1 MDHLQPLV
9 PLVRLTP
16 IAWSSLLYE
25 CATATADQEGFLIG
39 SRVKRTTSTVN
50 DSSDETVEHCE
61 DFTIV
66 RGYQLLS
73 RAHDRP
79 YNAYGQ
85 FDEDLLFPQIENLDR
100 SHIVGY
106 FRFRRQTLQ
115 IPSQRE
121 RAMMLSLMKLLPTC
135 TLFTLFTSSLVSEIG
150 ETHCYSCSMW
160 QANDMD
166 DHCNMTKVSTEI
178 VNMMENTLR
187 YKEFISNSGSTVEP
201 SPLELK
207 MAQAIDTK
215 LIVKQYD
222 DVYKE
227 AVNQLQEATKNLLA
241 SEKRLASLRRKV
253 ELSNEEDDESS
264 DLMDSVVFTPTLQSP
279 PVSEG
284 RQQSGDMIDLLS

>member
-1 MDHLQPLV
+1 MIP
-9 PLVRLTP
+9 T
-16 IAWSSLLYE
+16 
-25 CATATADQEGFLIG
+25 QEGFLIG

-50 DSSDETVEHCE
+50 DSSDETVEH
-61 DFTIV
+61 FV

-227 AVNQLQEATKNLLA
+227 AEATKNLLA
-241 SEKRLASLRRKV
+241 SEKRLASLRREV